1 MGLRSQA
8 LNMLRDLCMFAGGA
22 SVCFALCLPR
32 VENAKRR
39 LSRVV
44 IRDKPSRSCALLP
57 RTAAIGL
64 VVAVQK

>member
-1 MGLRSQA
+1 
-8 LNMLRDLCMFAGGA
+8 MFAGGA

-44 IRDKPSRSCALLP
+44 IRDKPSRTCALLP
-57 RTAAIGL
+57 RNGGDWSGCCSAEVILKAY
-64 VVAVQK
+64 A